1 MSRSHF
7 GRQPTAARQRGLTL
21 VEMMVTLGIT
31 AVLISIA
38 VPSMVSFIA
47 RKRVANVANE
57 LASDLR
63 YLRSVNLQRSLPTQI
78 EFNANAAVSCYV
90 IATDAFLGGLQT
102 CNCTLPTPCGN
113 GPAAPVVVRLMSLPV
128 SDGIIVGSNPVKT
141 VFASTGLPVAGATMQ
156 VTVQS
161 SAGGTARVFTNAVGR
176 PFVCS
181 VTDQET
187 NFPACP

>member
-1 MSRSHF
+1 MNCRAFLH
-7 GRQPTAARQRGLTL
+7 QAARRRQRGLTL
-21 VEMMVTLGIT
+21 VETMMTLGIT

-63 YLRSVNLQRSLPTQI
+63 YLRSVGLQRNATMQI

-90 IATDAFLGGLQT
+90 IASDSKLGGGQT
-102 CNCTLPTPCGN
+102 CNCTLPEPC
-113 GPAAPVVVRLMSLPV
+113 AANVAPPVVARLMRLQQ
-128 SDGIIVGSNPVKT
+128 SDGITVSAVPAKT
-141 VFASTGLPVAGATMQ
+141 VFGSDGLPAAGATMQ

-161 SAGGTARVFTNAVGR
+161 SAGGTARVYTNPVGR

-181 VTDQET
+181 VAGQGP
-187 NFPACP
+187 NFPAC